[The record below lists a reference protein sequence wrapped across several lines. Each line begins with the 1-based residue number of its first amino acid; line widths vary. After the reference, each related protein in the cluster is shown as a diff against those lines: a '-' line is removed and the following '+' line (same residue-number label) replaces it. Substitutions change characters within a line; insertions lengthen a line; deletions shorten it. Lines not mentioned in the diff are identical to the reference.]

1 VFFFAVFSC
10 FCSHK
15 IFFSSKIIHMKKVDI
30 LSKKESSKITSIRNR
45 EGESIPFNLEKII
58 DAVNKAFIVTS
69 EGGENDAQNV
79 ANKVLNKLNHLG
91 LEYKEKEFIPTV
103 EMVQDFVEAE
113 LMDLGFHLTAKAY
126 ILYRSKRAELRKEV
140 GTIPTENKKV
150 FDESSSYFV
159 SSYEEFIFYRTY
171 SKWQDNLGRRETWVE
186 TIDRFIA
193 YMKENLGDKLSAEEY
208 SEVREGI
215 LKQEVCPSMRLLWSS
230 GEACKKTNVWAYNCS
245 FVAPSA
251 WQDLGEIMYIL
262 MCGAG
267 LGFSVES
274 ETVQKFPQIRRQTG
288 KKLATHFVEDDK
300 EGWADA
306 FVLACKTWA
315 DGYDI
320 DFDYSKVRPAGSRL
334 KVAGGRASGP
344 QPLIDLIN
352 FSKTK
357 ILARQG
363 KRLTNIDLHDIICQI
378 GLIVVAGGVR
388 RSALISLSDIDDES
402 MRKSKQG
409 QFWVENGQRSMANNS
424 AVYNQ
429 KPSASEFLNEWIELI
444 KSGTGERGIF
454 NRGGLMTQLPK
465 RRIDNWKK
473 AGIIDDQNVIVGLPG
488 SNPCGEITLRSKQ
501 FCNLTSMV
509 VRPNDTVEELKRK
522 VRVATILGTYQATL
536 TNFGYLS
543 KEWKD
548 NCDEEALLGVSIT
561 GYYDNK
567 IIRTEEVLN
576 ALREQAIETNLDYA
590 KKFGINH
597 STCITTIKP
606 HGNSGQLLYVGSG
619 MHPWYAKYFIRRVR
633 IATNDPLFQ
642 LIKDQGVPSKA
653 EVGYSTA
660 NSTVAVLEFPIKAP
674 DNAITRNEVSA
685 IDLLEEWKRLKINYI
700 EHNPSVTIYVGTD
713 EWIKVANFVYE
724 NWDIVGGLSFLP
736 RSEHVYQLAP
746 YEEITKEEY
755 EKRMKEIKHI
765 DFSKLMYYEQ
775 DDNTTGAKE
784 FACVSGV
791 CSLDDVVS
799 EDAKIEN
806 IKEASIKVEE

>member
-1 VFFFAVFSC
+1 
-10 FCSHK
+10 
-15 IFFSSKIIHMKKVDI
+15 MKKVDVAN
-30 LSKKESSKITSIRNR
+30 KKELTKITSIRNR
-45 EGESIPFNLEKII
+45 EGDIIPFNLEKII
-58 DAVNKAFIVTS
+58 DAINKAFIATS
-69 EGGENDAQNV
+69 EGVLNDAQNV
-79 ANKVLNKLNHLG
+79 ANKVLNKLDHFR
-91 LEYKEKEFIPTV
+91 LEYKGKEFLPTV
-103 EMVQDFVEAE
+103 EMVQDLVEAE
-113 LMDLGFHLTAKAY
+113 LMDLGYHLTAKAY

-140 GTIPTENKKV
+140 GIIPTESKKV

-186 TIDRFIA
+186 TINRFIA
-193 YMKENLGDKLSAEEY
+193 YMKENLGNKLSAEEY

-288 KKLATHFVEDDK
+288 KKLATHFVEDSK

-306 FVLACKTWA
+306 FVLACKTWS
-315 DGYDI
+315 DGYDV

-334 KVAGGRASGP
+334 KTAGGRASGP

-473 AGIIDDQNVIVGLPG
+473 AGIIDDQNIIVGLPG

-509 VRPNDTVEELKRK
+509 VRPNDSVEDLKRK
-522 VRVATILGTYQATL
+522 VKLATILGTYQATL

-567 IIRTEEVLN
+567 IIRTEKVLN
-576 ALREQAIETNLDYA
+576 TLREQAIETNLDYS

-674 DNAITRNEVSA
+674 ENAITRNEVSA
-685 IDLLEEWKRLKINYI
+685 IDLLEEWKRLKMNYI
-700 EHNPSVTIYVGTD
+700 EHNPSVTIYVGAD

-755 EKRMKEIKHI
+755 EKRVKEIKHI

-791 CSLDDVVS
+791 CSIDDVVVD
-799 EDAKIEN
+799 DAKVESV
-806 IKEASIKVEE
+806 KEPSEKFE

>member
-1 VFFFAVFSC
+1 
-10 FCSHK
+10 
-15 IFFSSKIIHMKKVDI
+15 MKKVDV
-30 LSKKESSKITSIRNR
+30 LSKKESNKITSIRNR
-45 EGESIPFNLEKII
+45 EGEIIPFNLEKII
-58 DAVNKAFIVTS
+58 DAVHKAFIATS
-69 EGGENDAQNV
+69 EGTENDAQNV
-79 ANKVLNKLNHLG
+79 ANKVFNKLNHLG
-91 LEYKEKEFIPTV
+91 LEYKEKDFIPTV

-113 LMDLGFHLTAKAY
+113 LMDLGYHATAKSY

-159 SSYEEFIFYRTY
+159 SFYEEFIFYRTY

-193 YMKENLGDKLSAEEY
+193 YMKENLGDKLSVEEY
-208 SEVREGI
+208 SLVREGI

-230 GEACKKTNVWAYNCS
+230 GEACRKTNVWAYNCS
-245 FVAPSA
+245 FIAPSA
-251 WQDLGEIMYIL
+251 WQDLGEVMYIL

-288 KKLATHFVEDDK
+288 KKLATHFVEDSK

-306 FVLACKTWA
+306 FVLACSTWA

-320 DFDYSKVRPAGSRL
+320 DFDYSKVRPAGARL
-334 KVAGGRASGP
+334 KTAGGRASGP

-509 VRPNDTVEELKRK
+509 VRPNDSVEELKRK
-522 VRVATILGTYQATL
+522 VRIATILGTYQATL

-567 IIRTEEVLN
+567 IIRTEKVLN
-576 ALREQAIETNLDYA
+576 ALREHAIETNLDYS

-674 DNAITRNEVSA
+674 EDAITRNEVTA
-685 IDLLEEWKRLKINYI
+685 IDLLEEWKRLKVNYI
-700 EHNPSVTIYVGTD
+700 EHNPSVTIYVGAD

-755 EKRMKEIKHI
+755 EKRVKEIKHI

-791 CSLDDVVS
+791 CSIDDVVS

>member
-1 VFFFAVFSC
+1 MEKDF
-10 FCSHK
+10 
-15 IFFSSKIIHMKKVDI
+15 I
-30 LSKKESSKITSIRNR
+30 LEKKELNKVKTIRNR
-45 EGESIPFNLEKII
+45 EGEIIPFNINKIA
-58 DAVNKAFIVTS
+58 DAVYKAFIITNEGEKKEAKDVATKVFRKLTS
-69 EGGENDAQNV
+69 I
-79 ANKVLNKLNHLG
+79 KTKS
-91 LEYKEKEFIPTV
+91 KEKKFIPTV
-103 EMVQDFVEAE
+103 EIIQDLVEAE
-113 LMDLGFHLTAKAY
+113 LMDLGYHSTAKSY
-126 ILYRSKRAELRKEV
+126 ILYRSKRAELRREV
-140 GTIPTENKKV
+140 GTVPPENKKV

-171 SKWQDNLGRRETWVE
+171 SKWQDGLGRRETWIE
-186 TIDRFIA
+186 TIDRFMA
-193 YMKENLGDKLSAEEY
+193 YMKENLGNKMSSKDY
-208 SEVREGI
+208 SDVREGI
-215 LKQEVCPSMRLLWSS
+215 LKQEICPSMRLLWSS
-230 GEACKKTNVWAYNCS
+230 GEACEKTNVWAYNCS
-245 FVAPSA
+245 YVAPSA

-267 LGFSVES
+267 LGFSIES

-288 KKLATHFVEDDK
+288 KKLATHFVEDSK

-306 FVLACKTWA
+306 YVLGCKTWA

-320 DFDYSKVRPAGSRL
+320 DFDYSKVRPSGSRL
-334 KVAGGRASGP
+334 KIAGGHASGP

-352 FSKTK
+352 FTKKK
-357 ILARQG
+357 ILARQA
-363 KRLTNIDLHDIICQI
+363 KRLTNLDLHDIICQI

-409 QFWVENGQRSMANNS
+409 QFWIDNGQRSMANNS

-465 RRIDNWKK
+465 RRIDNWKE

-501 FCNLTSMV
+501 FCNLTSIV
-509 VRPNDTVEELKRK
+509 VRPRDTVEDLKRK
-522 VRVATILGTYQATL
+522 VRLSTILGTYQATL

-543 KEWKD
+543 KEWKN

-567 IIRTEEVLN
+567 TIRSDDVLSK
-576 ALREQAIETNLDYA
+576 LREEAIKTNREYA
-590 KKFGINH
+590 KKFGINY

-619 MHPWYAKYFIRRVR
+619 MHPWYAKHYIRRVR
-633 IATNDPLFQ
+633 ISTNDPLYQ
-642 LIKDQGVPSKA
+642 LIKDQGVPFKA

-660 NSTVAVLEFPIKAP
+660 NSTVAVVEFPIKAP
-674 DNAITRNEVSA
+674 DGAITRDQVSA
-685 IDLLEEWKRLKINYI
+685 IDLLNEWKRLKINYI
-700 EHNPSVTIYVGTD
+700 EHNPSVTIYVGDD
-713 EWIKVANFVYE
+713 EWIKVANFIYE

-746 YEEITKEEY
+746 YEEISKEEY
-755 EKRMKEIKHI
+755 DKRIKEIKHI
-765 DFSKLMYYEQ
+765 DFSKLIYYEQ
-775 DDNTTGAKE
+775 EDNTVGAKE

-791 CSLDDVVS
+791 CSIDDVLA
-799 EDAKIEN
+799 EEAQKEKTEG
-806 IKEASIKVEE
+806 IKDN

>member
-1 VFFFAVFSC
+1 MEKDF
-10 FCSHK
+10 
-15 IFFSSKIIHMKKVDI
+15 I
-30 LSKKESSKITSIRNR
+30 LGKKELNKIKNVRNR
-45 EGESIPFNLEKII
+45 EGEVIPFNINKIA
-58 DAVNKAFIVTS
+58 DAVYKAFLITN
-69 EGGENDAQNV
+69 EGEKKEAKEVATKVFHRLTHLKLENG
-79 ANKVLNKLNHLG
+79 NKK
-91 LEYKEKEFIPTV
+91 FIPTV
-103 EMVQDFVEAE
+103 EMIQDFVEAE
-113 LMDLGFHLTAKAY
+113 LMDMGYHSTAKSY
-126 ILYRSKRAELRKEV
+126 ILYRSKRAELRREV
-140 GTIPTENKKV
+140 GTIPPENKKI

-171 SKWQDNLGRRETWVE
+171 SKWQDDLGRRETWIE
-186 TIDRFIA
+186 TIDRFMA
-193 YMKENLGDKLSAEEY
+193 YMKKNLGNKMSTKDYAD
-208 SEVREGI
+208 VREGI
-215 LKQEVCPSMRLLWSS
+215 LKQEVCPSMRLLWSA
-230 GEACKKTNVWAYNCS
+230 GEACDKSNVWAYNCS
-245 FVAPSA
+245 YVAPSA
-251 WQDLGEIMYIL
+251 WQDLGEVMYIL

-288 KKLATHFVEDDK
+288 KKLATHVVEDSK

-306 FVLACKTWA
+306 YVLGCKTWA

-320 DFDYSKVRPAGSRL
+320 EFDYSKIRPSGSRL

-352 FSKTK
+352 FTKKK

-363 KRLTNIDLHDIICQI
+363 KRLTNLDLHDIICQI

-409 QFWVENGQRSMANNS
+409 QFWIDNGQRSMANNS
-424 AVYNQ
+424 AVYSQ

-501 FCNLTSMV
+501 FCNLTSIV
-509 VRPNDTVEELKRK
+509 VRPRDTVQDLKRK
-522 VRVATILGTYQATL
+522 VKLATILGTYQATL

-543 KEWKD
+543 KEWKN

-567 IIRTEEVLN
+567 NIRNDKVL
-576 ALREQAIETNLDYA
+576 AELRDESIKVNKEFAR
-590 KKFGINH
+590 KFNINT

-619 MHPWYAKYFIRRVR
+619 MHPWYAKYYIRRVR
-633 IATNDPLFQ
+633 ISTNDPLYQ
-642 LIKDQGVPSKA
+642 LIKDQGVPFKA

-660 NSTVAVLEFPIKAP
+660 NSTVAVVEFPMKAP
-674 DNAITRNEVSA
+674 DGAVTRDQVSA
-685 IDLLEEWKRLKINYI
+685 IDLLNEWKRLKMNYI
-700 EHNPSVTIYVGTD
+700 EHNPSVTIYVGED
-713 EWIKVANFVYE
+713 EWIKVANFIYE
-724 NWDIVGGLSFLP
+724 NWEIVGGLSFLP

-746 YEEITKEEY
+746 YEEISKEEY
-755 EKRMKEIKHI
+755 EKRIKEIKHI
-765 DFSKLMYYEQ
+765 DFSKLVYYEQ
-775 DDNTTGAKE
+775 EDNTVGAKE

-791 CSLDDVVS
+791 CSIDDVLA
-799 EDAKIEN
+799 EEAK
-806 IKEASIKVEE
+806 KEKVEEKPEN

>member
-1 VFFFAVFSC
+1 MEKDF
-10 FCSHK
+10 
-15 IFFSSKIIHMKKVDI
+15 I
-30 LSKKESSKITSIRNR
+30 LDKKELNKIKNVRNR
-45 EGESIPFNLEKII
+45 EGEIIPFNINKIA
-58 DAVNKAFIVTS
+58 DAIYKAFIITN
-69 EGGENDAQNV
+69 EGEKKEARDV
-79 ANKVLNKLNHLG
+79 ATKIFHKLTHL
-91 LEYKEKEFIPTV
+91 KEKSIEKKFIPTV
-103 EMVQDFVEAE
+103 EMIQDLAEAE
-113 LMDLGFHLTAKAY
+113 LMDLGYFATAKSY
-126 ILYRSKRAELRKEV
+126 ILYRSKRAELRREV
-140 GTIPTENKKV
+140 GTIPLESKKI

-171 SKWQDNLGRRETWVE
+171 SKWQDNLGRRETWME
-186 TIDRFIA
+186 TIDRFMA
-193 YMKENLGDKLSAEEY
+193 YMKKNLGDKISAKDFLEIKE
-208 SEVREGI
+208 SI
-215 LKQEVCPSMRLLWSS
+215 LKQEVCPSMRLLWSA
-230 GEACKKTNVWAYNCS
+230 GEACEKSNVWAYNCS
-245 FVAPSA
+245 YIAPSA

-288 KKLATHFVEDDK
+288 KRLATHVVADDK

-320 DFDYSKVRPAGSRL
+320 DFDYSKIRPSGSRL

-352 FSKTK
+352 FTKKK
-357 ILARQG
+357 ILARQA
-363 KRLTNIDLHDIICQI
+363 KRLTNLDLHDIICQI

-409 QFWVENGQRSMANNS
+409 QFWIENGQRSMANNS

-454 NRGGLMTQLPK
+454 NRGGLITQLPK
-465 RRIDNWKK
+465 RRINNWKEAK
-473 AGIIDDQNVIVGLPG
+473 IIDDQNIIVGLPG

-501 FCNLTSMV
+501 FCNLTSIV
-509 VRPNDTVEELKRK
+509 VRPKDTVEDLKRK
-522 VRVATILGTYQATL
+522 VRLSTILGTYQATL
-536 TNFGYLS
+536 THFNYLS
-543 KEWKD
+543 KEWKE
-548 NCDEEALLGVSIT
+548 NCDNEALLGVSIT

-567 IIRTEEVLN
+567 TIRNDEVLSQ
-576 ALREQAIETNLDYA
+576 LREESIKVNKEYA

-619 MHPWYAKYFIRRVR
+619 MHPWFAKYYIRRVR
-633 IATNDPLFQ
+633 ISTNDPLYE
-642 LIKDQGVPSKA
+642 LIKDQGVPSKT

-660 NSTVAVLEFPIKAP
+660 NSTVAVVEFPIKTP
-674 DNAITRNEVSA
+674 EGAITRDQVSA
-685 IDLLEEWKRLKINYI
+685 IDLLNEWKRLKINYI
-700 EHNPSVTIYVGTD
+700 EHNPSVTIYVGND
-713 EWIKVANFVYE
+713 EWIKVANFIYE

-746 YEEITKEEY
+746 YEEISKEEY
-755 EKRMKEIKHI
+755 EKRIKEIKHI
-765 DFSKLMYYEQ
+765 DFSKLVYYEQ
-775 DDNTTGAKE
+775 EDNTVGAKE

-791 CSLDDVVS
+791 CSIDDVLAEEVQ
-799 EDAKIEN
+799 
-806 IKEASIKVEE
+806 KEKTKNQFDN

>member
-1 VFFFAVFSC
+1 MA
-10 FCSHK
+10 K
-15 IFFSSKIIHMKKVDI
+15 GNT
-30 LSKKESSKITSIRNR
+30 LNKKELNKIKNIRNR
-45 EGESIPFNLEKII
+45 EGVIIPFDLDRII
-58 DAVNKAFIVTS
+58 QAVHKSFLATS
-69 EGGENDAQNV
+69 EGDGHESKEV
-79 ANKVLNKLNHLG
+79 ANKIFHKLLHIKNENKD
-91 LEYKEKEFIPTV
+91 KKFIPTV
-103 EMVQDFVEAE
+103 EIVQDLVESE
-113 LMDLGFHLTAKAY
+113 LMSLGYHLTAKSY
-126 ILYRSKRAELRKEV
+126 ILYRSKRAELRREV
-140 GTIPTENKKV
+140 GIIPTEDKKV
-150 FDESSSYFV
+150 FDEASSYFV

-171 SKWQDNLGRRETWVE
+171 SKWQDGLGRRETWVE
-186 TIDRFIA
+186 TIDRFML
-193 YMKENLGDKLSAEEY
+193 YMKENLGKKF
-208 SEVREGI
+208 SEKDYEDVREGI

-230 GEACKKTNVWAYNCS
+230 GEACRKSNVWAYNCS

-288 KKLATHFVEDDK
+288 KKLAIHVVEDSK

-306 FVLACKTWA
+306 YVLACKTWA

-320 DFDYSKVRPAGSRL
+320 NFDYGKVRPAGARL
-334 KVAGGRASGP
+334 KTAGGRASGP

-352 FSKTK
+352 FTKAK
-357 ILARQG
+357 ILARQA

-409 QFWVENGQRSMANNS
+409 QFWIDNGQRSMANNS
-424 AVYNQ
+424 AVYSQ
-429 KPSASEFLNEWIELI
+429 KPSAGEFLNEWIELI

-465 RRIDNWKK
+465 RRIENWKK

-501 FCNLTSMV
+501 FCNLTSIV
-509 VRPNDTVEELKRK
+509 VRPKDTIEDLKKK
-522 VRVATILGTYQATL
+522 VRLSTILGTYQATL
-536 TNFGYLS
+536 THFGYLS
-543 KEWKD
+543 KEWQE
-548 NCDEEALLGVSIT
+548 NCEEEALLGVSIT

-567 IIRTEEVLN
+567 TIRDAKVLSE
-576 ALREQAIETNLDYA
+576 LREEAIKTNKEYA

-597 STCITTIKP
+597 STCITTVKP

-633 IATNDPLFQ
+633 IATNDPLFE

-660 NSTVAVLEFPIKAP
+660 NSSVAVLEFPIKAP
-674 DNAITRNEVSA
+674 EGAITRNEVSA
-685 IDLLEEWKRLKINYI
+685 IDLLEEWKKLKINYI
-700 EHNPSVTIYVGTD
+700 EHNPSVTIYVGSD

-746 YEEITKEEY
+746 YEEISKEEY
-755 EKRMKEIKHI
+755 ERRIKEIKHI

-775 DDNTTGAKE
+775 EDNTVGAKE

-791 CSLDDVVS
+791 CSIDDILA
-799 EDAKIEN
+799 EDAQ
-806 IKEASIKVEE
+806 KEKAKGSEEKLN

>member
-1 VFFFAVFSC
+1 MD
-10 FCSHK
+10 K
-15 IFFSSKIIHMKKVDI
+15 NNI
-30 LSKKESSKITSIRNR
+30 LNKKELAKIKNIRNR
-45 EGESIPFNLEKII
+45 EGLVISFDLNKII
-58 DAVNKAFIVTS
+58 DAIYKAFLNTD
-69 EGGENDAQNV
+69 EGKEEEAKDV
-79 ANKVLNKLNHLG
+79 AKKVFKKLVDLKKKNKKL
-91 LEYKEKEFIPTV
+91 IPSV
-103 EMVQDFVEAE
+103 ELVQDVVEAE
-113 LMDLGFHLTAKAY
+113 LMDLGYFQTAKSY
-126 ILYRSKRAELRKEV
+126 ILYRSKRAELRKEI
-140 GTIPTENKKV
+140 GIIPAENKKI
-150 FDESSSYFV
+150 FDQSSSFFV

-171 SKWQDNLGRRETWVE
+171 SKWRDDLGRRETWIE
-186 TIDRFIA
+186 TIDRFML
-193 YMKENLGDKLSAEEY
+193 YMKENLGKKLSEKDFF
-208 SEVREGI
+208 EVRESI
-215 LKQEVCPSMRLLWSS
+215 LKQDVCPSMRLLWSA
-230 GEACKKTNVWAYNCS
+230 GEACHKTNVWAYNCS
-245 FVAPSA
+245 YVAPTG
-251 WQDLGEIMYIL
+251 WQDLGEVMYIL

-274 ETVQKFPQIRRQTG
+274 ETVQKFPQIKRQTG
-288 KKLATHFVEDDK
+288 KKLTTHIVEDSK

-306 FVLACKTWA
+306 FVLACKTWT

-320 DFDYSKVRPAGSRL
+320 DFDFSQVRPAGSRL
-334 KVAGGRASGP
+334 KTAGGRASGP

-352 FSKTK
+352 FTKNK

-363 KRLTNIDLHDIICQI
+363 RRLTNIDLHDIICQI

-402 MRKSKQG
+402 IRKSKQG

-429 KPSASEFLNEWIELI
+429 KPSASEFLNEWVELI

-454 NRGGLMTQLPK
+454 NRGGLITQLPK

-501 FCNLTSMV
+501 FCNLTSIV
-509 VRPNDTVEELKRK
+509 VRPNDTKESLKK
-522 VRVATILGTYQATL
+522 KIKIATILGTYQSTL
-536 TNFGYLS
+536 TKFGYLS
-543 KEWKD
+543 KEWKE
-548 NCDEEALLGVSIT
+548 NCEAEALLGVSIT

-567 IIRTEEVLN
+567 IIRTEKVLN
-576 ALREQAIETNLDYA
+576 ELREESIKVNKEYA
-590 KKFGINH
+590 KKFNINS

-619 MHPWYAKYFIRRVR
+619 MHPWYAKHYIRRVR

-642 LIKDQGVPSKA
+642 LIKDQGVPFKA

-660 NSTVAVLEFPIKAP
+660 DSTVAVLEFPIKAP
-674 DNAITRNEVSA
+674 DSAITRNQVSA
-685 IDLLEEWKRLKINYI
+685 IDLLNEWKKLKINYI
-700 EHNPSVTIYVGTD
+700 EHNPSVTIYVGPD

-746 YEEITKEEY
+746 YEEIDEKEY
-755 EKRMKEIKHI
+755 FKRMKEIKHI
-765 DFSKLMYYEQ
+765 DFSKLMYYEKE
-775 DDNTTGAKE
+775 DNTTGSKE

-791 CSLDDVVS
+791 CSVDDVIAD
-799 EDAKIEN
+799 DAKNDNSKGAVEN
-806 IKEASIKVEE
+806 

>member
-1 VFFFAVFSC
+1 MEKDF
-10 FCSHK
+10 
-15 IFFSSKIIHMKKVDI
+15 I
-30 LSKKESSKITSIRNR
+30 LEKKELNKVKTIRNR
-45 EGESIPFNLEKII
+45 EGEIIPFNINKIA
-58 DAVNKAFIVTS
+58 DAVYKAFIITN
-69 EGGENDAQNV
+69 EGEKREAKDV
-79 ANKVLNKLNHLG
+79 ATKVFRKLTNIKTKS
-91 LEYKEKEFIPTV
+91 KEKKFIPTV
-103 EMVQDFVEAE
+103 EIIQDLVEAE
-113 LMDLGFHLTAKAY
+113 LMDLGYHSTAKSY
-126 ILYRSKRAELRKEV
+126 ILYRSKRAELRREV
-140 GTIPTENKKV
+140 GTVPPENKKV

-171 SKWQDNLGRRETWVE
+171 SKWQDGLGRRETWIE
-186 TIDRFIA
+186 TIDRFMA
-193 YMKENLGDKLSAEEY
+193 YMKENLGNKMSAKDY
-208 SEVREGI
+208 IDVREGI
-215 LKQEVCPSMRLLWSS
+215 LKQEICPSMRLLWSS
-230 GEACKKTNVWAYNCS
+230 GEACEKTNVWAYNCS
-245 FVAPSA
+245 YVAPSA

-267 LGFSVES
+267 LGFSIES

-288 KKLATHFVEDDK
+288 KKLATHFVEDSK

-306 FVLACKTWA
+306 YVLGCKTWA

-320 DFDYSKVRPAGSRL
+320 LFDYSKIRPSGSRL
-334 KVAGGRASGP
+334 KIAGGRASGP

-352 FSKTK
+352 FTKKK
-357 ILARQG
+357 ILARQA
-363 KRLTNIDLHDIICQI
+363 KRLTNLDLHDIICQI

-409 QFWVENGQRSMANNS
+409 QFWIDNGQRSMANNS

-465 RRIDNWKK
+465 RRIDNWKE

-501 FCNLTSMV
+501 FCNLTSIV
-509 VRPNDTVEELKRK
+509 VRPRDTVEDLKRK
-522 VRVATILGTYQATL
+522 VRLSTILGTYQATL

-543 KEWKD
+543 KEWKN

-561 GYYDNK
+561 GYYDSK
-567 IIRTEEVLN
+567 TIRSDDVLFK
-576 ALREQAIETNLDYA
+576 LREEAIKTNREYA
-590 KKFGINH
+590 KKFGINY

-619 MHPWYAKYFIRRVR
+619 MHPWYAKYYIRRVR
-633 IATNDPLFQ
+633 ISTNDPLYQ
-642 LIKDQGVPSKA
+642 LIKDQGVPFKA

-660 NSTVAVLEFPIKAP
+660 NSTVAVVEFPIKAP
-674 DNAITRNEVSA
+674 DGAITRDQVSA
-685 IDLLEEWKRLKINYI
+685 IDLLNEWKRLKINYI
-700 EHNPSVTIYVGTD
+700 EHNPSVTIYVGDD
-713 EWIKVANFVYE
+713 EWIKVANFIYE

-746 YEEITKEEY
+746 YEEISKEEY
-755 EKRMKEIKHI
+755 DKRIKEIKHI
-765 DFSKLMYYEQ
+765 DFSKLIYYEQ
-775 DDNTTGAKE
+775 EDNTVGAKE

-791 CSLDDVVS
+791 CSIDDVLA
-799 EDAKIEN
+799 EEAQKEKIEG
-806 IKEASIKVEE
+806 IKDN

>member
-1 VFFFAVFSC
+1 
-10 FCSHK
+10 
-15 IFFSSKIIHMKKVDI
+15 MKKVDV
-30 LSKKESSKITSIRNR
+30 LSKKEINKITSIRNR
-45 EGESIPFNLEKII
+45 EGEIIPFNLEKII
-58 DAVNKAFIVTS
+58 DAVHKAFIATS
-69 EGGENDAQNV
+69 EGTENDAQNV
-79 ANKVLNKLNHLG
+79 ANKVFNKLNHLG
-91 LEYKEKEFIPTV
+91 LEYKEKDFIPTV

-113 LMDLGFHLTAKAY
+113 LMDLGYHATAKSY

-193 YMKENLGDKLSAEEY
+193 YMKENLGDKLTAEEY
-208 SEVREGI
+208 SIVREGI

-230 GEACKKTNVWAYNCS
+230 GEACRKTNVWAYNCS
-245 FVAPSA
+245 FIAPSA
-251 WQDLGEIMYIL
+251 WQDLGEVMYIL

-288 KKLATHFVEDDK
+288 KKLATHFVEDSK

-306 FVLACKTWA
+306 FVLACSTWA
-315 DGYDI
+315 DGYNI
-320 DFDYSKVRPAGSRL
+320 DFDYSKVRPAGARL
-334 KVAGGRASGP
+334 KTAGGRASGP

-509 VRPNDTVEELKRK
+509 VRPNDSVEELKRK
-522 VRVATILGTYQATL
+522 VRIATILGTYQATL

-576 ALREQAIETNLDYA
+576 VLREHAIETNLDYS

-674 DNAITRNEVSA
+674 EDAITRNEVTA
-685 IDLLEEWKRLKINYI
+685 IDLLEEWKRLKVNYI
-700 EHNPSVTIYVGTD
+700 EHNPSVTIYVGAD

-755 EKRMKEIKHI
+755 EKRVKEIKHI

-791 CSLDDVVS
+791 CSIDDVVS

>member
-1 VFFFAVFSC
+1 MEKDF
-10 FCSHK
+10 
-15 IFFSSKIIHMKKVDI
+15 I
-30 LSKKESSKITSIRNR
+30 LGKKELNRIKSVRNR
-45 EGESIPFNLEKII
+45 EGEVIPFNINKIA
-58 DAVNKAFIVTS
+58 DAVYKAFVITA
-69 EGGENDAQNV
+69 EGEKREAKDV
-79 ANKVLNKLNHLG
+79 ATKVFHKLVHL
-91 LEYKEKEFIPTV
+91 KEESKDKKFVPTV
-103 EMVQDFVEAE
+103 EMVQDIVESE
-113 LMDLGFHLTAKAY
+113 LMEQGYHSTAKSY
-126 ILYRSKRAELRKEV
+126 ILYRSKRAELRREV
-140 GTIPTENKKV
+140 GTIAPENKKV

-171 SKWQDNLGRRETWVE
+171 SKWQDDLGRRETWIE
-186 TIDRFIA
+186 TIDRFMA
-193 YMKENLGDKLSAEEY
+193 YMKKKLGDKMSLKDYAD
-208 SEVREGI
+208 VKEGI
-215 LKQEVCPSMRLLWSS
+215 LKQEICPSMRLLWSA
-230 GEACKKTNVWAYNCS
+230 GEACDKTNVWAYNCS
-245 FVAPSA
+245 YVAPSA

-274 ETVQKFPQIRRQTG
+274 ETVQKFPQIKRQTG
-288 KKLATHFVEDDK
+288 KKLATHFVEDSK

-306 FVLACKTWA
+306 YVLGCRTWA

-320 DFDYSKVRPAGSRL
+320 EFDYSKVRPSGSRL

-352 FSKTK
+352 FTKKK

-363 KRLTNIDLHDIICQI
+363 KRLTNLDLHDIICQI

-424 AVYNQ
+424 AVYSQ

-465 RRIDNWKK
+465 RRIENWKK

-501 FCNLTSMV
+501 FCNLTSIV
-509 VRPNDTVEELKRK
+509 VRPRDTVEDLKRK
-522 VRVATILGTYQATL
+522 VKLATILGTYQATL

-543 KEWKD
+543 KEWKN

-567 IIRTEEVLN
+567 TIRTDKVLGE
-576 ALREQAIETNLDYA
+576 LREESIKVNREYA
-590 KKFGINH
+590 KKFGINN

-619 MHPWYAKYFIRRVR
+619 MHPWYAKYYIRRVR
-633 IATNDPLFQ
+633 ISTNDPLFQ
-642 LIKDQGVPSKA
+642 LIKDQGVPFKA

-660 NSTVAVLEFPIKAP
+660 NSTVAVVEFPIKAP
-674 DNAITRNEVSA
+674 DGAVTRDQVSA
-685 IDLLEEWKRLKINYI
+685 IDLLNEWKRLKINYI
-700 EHNPSVTIYVGTD
+700 EHNPSVTIYVGED
-713 EWIKVANFVYE
+713 EWIKVANFIYE

-746 YEEITKEEY
+746 YEEISKEEY
-755 EKRMKEIKHI
+755 DNRMKEIKHI
-765 DFSKLMYYEQ
+765 DFSKLIYYEQ
-775 DDNTTGAKE
+775 EDNTVGAKE

-791 CSLDDVVS
+791 CSIDDILA
-799 EDAKIEN
+799 EEGKKEKIDGMPEN
-806 IKEASIKVEE
+806 

>member
-1 VFFFAVFSC
+1 MEKDF
-10 FCSHK
+10 
-15 IFFSSKIIHMKKVDI
+15 I
-30 LSKKESSKITSIRNR
+30 LGKKELNKIKNVRNR
-45 EGESIPFNLEKII
+45 EGEIILFNINKIA
-58 DAVNKAFIVTS
+58 DAVYKAFMITKEGEKKEARDVS
-69 EGGENDAQNV
+69 E
-79 ANKVLNKLNHLG
+79 KVFHKLIFL
-91 LEYKEKEFIPTV
+91 KEKSIDPEGKSTSYGAGKKFIPTV
-103 EMVQDFVEAE
+103 EMVQDLVEAQ
-113 LMDLGFHLTAKAY
+113 LMDLGYHSTAKSY
-126 ILYRSKRAELRKEV
+126 ILYRSKRAELRREV
-140 GTIPTENKKV
+140 GTVPPESKKV

-171 SKWQDNLGRRETWVE
+171 SKWQDGLGRRETWIE
-186 TIDRFIA
+186 TTDRFMA
-193 YMKENLGDKLSAEEY
+193 YMKKNLGDKLS
-208 SEVREGI
+208 SKDFSDVREGI
-215 LKQEVCPSMRLLWSS
+215 LKQEICPSMRLLWSS
-230 GEACKKTNVWAYNCS
+230 GQACEKTNVWAYNCS
-245 FVAPSA
+245 YVAPSA

-306 FVLACKTWA
+306 YVLGCRTWA

-320 DFDYSKVRPAGSRL
+320 DFDFSKVRPSGSRL

-352 FSKTK
+352 FTKKK
-357 ILARQG
+357 ILARQA
-363 KRLTNIDLHDIICQI
+363 KRLTNLDLHDIICQI

-409 QFWVENGQRSMANNS
+409 QFWVDNGQRSMANNS
-424 AVYNQ
+424 AVYSQ

-501 FCNLTSMV
+501 FCNLTSIV
-509 VRPNDTVEELKRK
+509 VRPRDSVEDLKRK
-522 VRVATILGTYQATL
+522 VRLSTILGTYQATL
-536 TNFGYLS
+536 TKFGYLS
-543 KEWKD
+543 REWKE
-548 NCDEEALLGVSIT
+548 NCEEEALLGVSIT

-567 IIRTEEVLN
+567 IIRNDEVLSN
-576 ALREQAIETNLDYA
+576 LREEAIKVNKEYA

-619 MHPWYAKYFIRRVR
+619 MHPWFAKYYIRRVR
-633 IATNDPLFQ
+633 ISTNDPLYE
-642 LIKDQGVPSKA
+642 LIKDQGVPFKA

-660 NSTVAVLEFPIKAP
+660 NSTVAVVEFPMKAP
-674 DNAITRNEVSA
+674 EGAITKDQVSA
-685 IDLLEEWKRLKINYI
+685 IDLLNEWKRLKINYI
-700 EHNPSVTIYVGTD
+700 EHNPSVTIYVGND
-713 EWIKVANFVYE
+713 EWIKVANFIYE

-746 YEEITKEEY
+746 YEEISKEEY

-765 DFSKLMYYEQ
+765 DFSKLIYYEQ
-775 DDNTTGAKE
+775 EDNTVGAKE

-791 CSLDDVVS
+791 CSIDDILA
-799 EDAKIEN
+799 EEAQKEKIDGHPEN
-806 IKEASIKVEE
+806 

>member
-1 VFFFAVFSC
+1 MEKDF
-10 FCSHK
+10 
-15 IFFSSKIIHMKKVDI
+15 I
-30 LSKKESSKITSIRNR
+30 LDKKELNKIKNVRNR
-45 EGESIPFNLEKII
+45 EGEIIPFNINKIA
-58 DAVNKAFIVTS
+58 DAVYKAFIETK
-69 EGGENDAQNV
+69 EGEKKEASDV
-79 ANKVLNKLNHLG
+79 AKKIFHKLTHL
-91 LEYKEKEFIPTV
+91 KAKSIDKKFVPTV
-103 EMVQDFVEAE
+103 EMIQDLVEAE
-113 LMDLGFHLTAKAY
+113 LMDLGYYSTAKSY

-140 GTIPTENKKV
+140 GTIPTESKKV
-150 FDESSSYFV
+150 FDESSNYFV

-171 SKWQDNLGRRETWVE
+171 SKWQDDLGRRETWIE
-186 TIDRFIA
+186 TIDRFMA
-193 YMKENLGDKLSAEEY
+193 YMKKNLGNKMSTKDYVDVKEA
-208 SEVREGI
+208 I
-215 LKQEVCPSMRLLWSS
+215 LKQEVCPSMRLLWSA
-230 GEACKKTNVWAYNCS
+230 GEACEKTNVWAYNCS
-245 FVAPSA
+245 YVAPSA

-288 KKLATHFVEDDK
+288 KKLATHVVADDK

-306 FVLACKTWA
+306 YVLGCKTWA

-320 DFDYSKVRPAGSRL
+320 DFDFSKVRPSGSRL

-352 FSKTK
+352 FTKKK

-363 KRLTNIDLHDIICQI
+363 KRLTNLDLHDIICQI

-409 QFWVENGQRSMANNS
+409 QFWVDNGQRSMANNS
-424 AVYNQ
+424 AVYSQ

-465 RRIDNWKK
+465 RRIDNWKE
-473 AGIIDDQNVIVGLPG
+473 AGIVDDQNVIVGLPG

-501 FCNLTSMV
+501 FCNLTSIV
-509 VRPNDTVEELKRK
+509 VRPHDTVEDLKRK
-522 VRVATILGTYQATL
+522 VRLSTILGTYQATL
-536 TNFGYLS
+536 THFGYLS
-543 KEWKD
+543 KEWQK
-548 NCDEEALLGVSIT
+548 NCEEEALLGVSIT

-567 IIRTEEVLN
+567 TIRNDKVLSE
-576 ALREQAIETNLDYA
+576 LREEAIKVNKEYA
-590 KKFGINH
+590 KKFEINS

-619 MHPWYAKYFIRRVR
+619 MHPWFAKHYIRRVR
-633 IATNDPLFQ
+633 ISTNDPLFQ
-642 LIKDQGVPSKA
+642 LIKDQGVPFKA

-660 NSTVAVLEFPIKAP
+660 NSTVAVVEFPMKAP
-674 DNAITRNEVSA
+674 DGAITKDQVSA
-685 IDLLEEWKRLKINYI
+685 IDLLNEWKRLKINYI
-700 EHNPSVTIYVGTD
+700 EHNPSVTIYVGND
-713 EWIKVANFVYE
+713 EWIKVANFIYE

-746 YEEITKEEY
+746 YEEISKEEY

-765 DFSKLMYYEQ
+765 DFSKLIYYEQ
-775 DDNTTGAKE
+775 EDNTVGAKE

-791 CSLDDVVS
+791 CSIDDILAEEGKKEKIDGPS
-799 EDAKIEN
+799 EN
-806 IKEASIKVEE
+806 

>member
-1 VFFFAVFSC
+1 MEKDF
-10 FCSHK
+10 
-15 IFFSSKIIHMKKVDI
+15 I
-30 LSKKESSKITSIRNR
+30 LGKKELDKVKSIRNR
-45 EGESIPFNLEKII
+45 EGEIIPFNINKIA
-58 DAVNKAFIVTS
+58 DAVYKAFIITV
-69 EGGENDAQNV
+69 EGDKKEAKDV
-79 ANKVLNKLNHLG
+79 ATKVFHKLTHQKI
-91 LEYKEKEFIPTV
+91 ESKEKKFVPTV
-103 EMVQDFVEAE
+103 EMVQDLVESE
-113 LMDLGFHLTAKAY
+113 LMEQGYHATAKSY

-140 GTIPTENKKV
+140 GTVPPESKKV

-171 SKWQDNLGRRETWVE
+171 SKWQDGLGRRETWVE
-186 TIDRFIA
+186 TIDRFMA
-193 YMKENLGDKLSAEEY
+193 YMKKRLGDKMSLKDFT
-208 SEVREGI
+208 EVKEGI
-215 LKQEVCPSMRLLWSS
+215 LKQEICPSMRLLWSA
-230 GEACKKTNVWAYNCS
+230 GEACEKSNVWAYNCS
-245 FVAPSA
+245 YVAPSA

-288 KKLATHFVEDDK
+288 KKLTTHIVEDSK

-306 FVLACKTWA
+306 YVFGCKTWA

-320 DFDYSKVRPAGSRL
+320 EFDYSKVRPSGSRL

-352 FSKTK
+352 FTKKK
-357 ILARQG
+357 ILGRQG
-363 KRLTNIDLHDIICQI
+363 KRLTNLDLHDIICQI

-409 QFWVENGQRSMANNS
+409 QFWIDNGQRSMANNS
-424 AVYNQ
+424 AVYSQ

-501 FCNLTSMV
+501 FCNLTSIV
-509 VRPNDTVEELKRK
+509 VRPHDSLEDLKRK
-522 VRVATILGTYQATL
+522 VRLSTILGTYQATL

-543 KEWKD
+543 KEWKN

-567 IIRTEEVLN
+567 TIRNDKVL
-576 ALREQAIETNLDYA
+576 AELREESIKVNKEYA
-590 KKFGINH
+590 RKFHINS

-619 MHPWYAKYFIRRVR
+619 MHPWYAKYYIRRVR
-633 IATNDPLFQ
+633 ISTNDPLYQ
-642 LIKDQGVPSKA
+642 LIKDQGVPFKA

-660 NSTVAVLEFPIKAP
+660 NSTVAVVEFPIKAP
-674 DNAITRNEVSA
+674 DGAVTRDQVSA
-685 IDLLEEWKRLKINYI
+685 IDLLNEWKRLKINYI
-700 EHNPSVTIYVGTD
+700 EHNPSVTIYVGND
-713 EWIKVANFVYE
+713 EWIKVANFIYE

-746 YEEITKEEY
+746 YEEISKEEY
-755 EKRMKEIKHI
+755 DKRMREIKHI
-765 DFSKLMYYEQ
+765 DFSKLIYYEQ
-775 DDNTTGAKE
+775 EDNTVGAKE

-791 CSLDDVVS
+791 CSIDDVLA
-799 EDAKIEN
+799 EEAK
-806 IKEASIKVEE
+806 KEKVEGVSKDN

>member
-1 VFFFAVFSC
+1 
-10 FCSHK
+10 
-15 IFFSSKIIHMKKVDI
+15 MKKVDV
-30 LSKKESSKITSIRNR
+30 LSKKESNKITSIRNR
-45 EGESIPFNLEKII
+45 EGEIIPFNLEKII
-58 DAVNKAFIVTS
+58 DAVHKAFIATS
-69 EGGENDAQNV
+69 EGTENDAQNV
-79 ANKVLNKLNHLG
+79 ANKVFNKLNHLG
-91 LEYKEKEFIPTV
+91 LEYKEKDFIPTV

-113 LMDLGFHLTAKAY
+113 LMDLGYHATAKSY

-193 YMKENLGDKLSAEEY
+193 YMKENLGDKLTAEEY
-208 SEVREGI
+208 SIVREGI

-230 GEACKKTNVWAYNCS
+230 GEACRKTNVWAYNCS
-245 FVAPSA
+245 FIAPSA
-251 WQDLGEIMYIL
+251 WQDLGEVMYIL

-288 KKLATHFVEDDK
+288 KKLATHFVEDSK

-306 FVLACKTWA
+306 FVLACSTWA

-320 DFDYSKVRPAGSRL
+320 DFDYSKVRPAGARL
-334 KVAGGRASGP
+334 KTAGGRASGP

-509 VRPNDTVEELKRK
+509 VRPNDSVEELKRK
-522 VRVATILGTYQATL
+522 VRIATILGTYQATL

-576 ALREQAIETNLDYA
+576 VLREHAIETNLDYS

-674 DNAITRNEVSA
+674 EDAITRNEVTA
-685 IDLLEEWKRLKINYI
+685 IDLLEEWKRLKVNYI
-700 EHNPSVTIYVGTD
+700 EHNPSVTIYVGAD

-755 EKRMKEIKHI
+755 EKRVKEIKHI

-791 CSLDDVVS
+791 CSIDDVVS

>member
-1 VFFFAVFSC
+1 MEKDF
-10 FCSHK
+10 
-15 IFFSSKIIHMKKVDI
+15 I
-30 LSKKESSKITSIRNR
+30 LGKKELNKIKNVRNR
-45 EGESIPFNLEKII
+45 EGEIIPFNINKIA
-58 DAVNKAFIVTS
+58 DAVYKAFVMTS
-69 EGGENDAQNV
+69 EGEKREAKDV
-79 ANKVLNKLNHLG
+79 ATKIFRKLIL
-91 LEYKEKEFIPTV
+91 LKTKSIEKKFIPTV
-103 EMVQDFVEAE
+103 EMIQDLVEAE
-113 LMDLGFHLTAKAY
+113 LMDLGYYSTAKSY
-126 ILYRSKRAELRKEV
+126 ILYRSKRAELRREV
-140 GTIPTENKKV
+140 GTIPAESKKV
-150 FDESSSYFV
+150 FDESSNYFV

-171 SKWQDNLGRRETWVE
+171 SKWQDGLGRRETWIE
-186 TIDRFIA
+186 TIDRFMA
-193 YMKENLGDKLSAEEY
+193 YMKKNLGDKMSAKDY
-208 SEVREGI
+208 SDLKEGI
-215 LKQEVCPSMRLLWSS
+215 LKQEVCPSMRLLWSA
-230 GEACKKTNVWAYNCS
+230 GEACEKTNVWAYNCS
-245 FVAPSA
+245 YVAPSA

-306 FVLACKTWA
+306 YVLGCKTWA
-315 DGYDI
+315 DGYDVEF
-320 DFDYSKVRPAGSRL
+320 DFSKVRPSGSRL

-352 FSKTK
+352 FTKKK

-363 KRLTNIDLHDIICQI
+363 KRLTNLDLHDIICQI

-409 QFWVENGQRSMANNS
+409 QFWVDNGQRSMANNS
-424 AVYNQ
+424 AVYSQ

-465 RRIDNWKK
+465 RRIENWKK

-501 FCNLTSMV
+501 FCNLTSIV
-509 VRPNDTVEELKRK
+509 VRPRDTVEDLKRK
-522 VRVATILGTYQATL
+522 VRLSTILGTYQATL
-536 TNFGYLS
+536 THFGYLS

-548 NCDEEALLGVSIT
+548 NCEEEALLGVSIT

-567 IIRTEEVLN
+567 TIRNDKVLSE
-576 ALREQAIETNLDYA
+576 LREEAIKVNKEYA
-590 KKFGINH
+590 KKFDINS

-619 MHPWYAKYFIRRVR
+619 MHPWFAKHYIRRVR
-633 IATNDPLFQ
+633 ISTNDPLYE
-642 LIKDQGVPSKA
+642 LIKDQGVPFKA

-660 NSTVAVLEFPIKAP
+660 NSTVAVVEFPMKAP
-674 DNAITRNEVSA
+674 EGAITKDQVSA
-685 IDLLEEWKRLKINYI
+685 IDLLNEWKRLKINYI
-700 EHNPSVTIYVGTD
+700 EHNPSVTIYVGDD
-713 EWIKVANFVYE
+713 EWIKVANFIYE

-746 YEEITKEEY
+746 YEEISKEEY

-765 DFSKLMYYEQ
+765 DFSKLIYYEQ
-775 DDNTTGAKE
+775 EDNTVGAKE

-791 CSLDDVVS
+791 CSIDDILAEEGKKDKMEGPS
-799 EDAKIEN
+799 EN
-806 IKEASIKVEE
+806 

>member
-1 VFFFAVFSC
+1 MD
-10 FCSHK
+10 K
-15 IFFSSKIIHMKKVDI
+15 NNILNKKE
-30 LSKKESSKITSIRNR
+30 LSKVKNIRNR
-45 EGESIPFNLEKII
+45 EGEVILFSLDKIV
-58 DAVNKAFIVTS
+58 DAVLKAFFATS
-69 EGGENDAQNV
+69 EGGEKEAKDV
-79 ANKVLNKLNHLG
+79 AKKVFHKLIHIKT
-91 LEYKEKEFIPTV
+91 ESKEKKFIPSV
-103 EMVQDFVEAE
+103 EMVQDLVEAE
-113 LMDLGFHLTAKAY
+113 LMNLGFHQSAKSY
-126 ILYRSKRAELRKEV
+126 ILYRSKRAELRREV
-140 GTIPTENKKV
+140 GIIPPENKKV
-150 FDESSSYFV
+150 FDESSSYFK

-171 SKWQDNLGRRETWVE
+171 SKWQDSLGRRETWME
-186 TIDRFIA
+186 TIDRFMI
-193 YMKENLGDKLSAEEY
+193 YMKENLGKKLSEKDY
-208 SEVREGI
+208 SEIRESI

-230 GEACKKTNVWAYNCS
+230 GEACKKSNVWAYNCS
-245 FVAPSA
+245 YVAPSC
-251 WQDLGEIMYIL
+251 WQDLGEMMYIL

-288 KKLATHFVEDDK
+288 KKLATHIVGDDK

-352 FSKTK
+352 FTKTK
-357 ILARQG
+357 ILARQAR
-363 KRLTNIDLHDIICQI
+363 RLTNIDLHDIICQI

-388 RSALISLSDIDDES
+388 RSALISLSDIDDVS

-409 QFWVENGQRSMANNS
+409 QFWIDNGQRSMANNS

-429 KPSASEFLNEWIELI
+429 KPSAAEFLNEWIDLI

-454 NRGGLMTQLPK
+454 NRGGLMAQLPK

-473 AGIIDDQNVIVGLPG
+473 NGIIDDQNVIVSLPG

-501 FCNLTSMV
+501 FCNLTSIV
-509 VRPNDTVEELKRK
+509 VRPTDTVENLKKK
-522 VRVATILGTYQATL
+522 VRLSTILGTYQATL
-536 TNFGYLS
+536 THFGYLS
-543 KEWKD
+543 REWKE
-548 NCDEEALLGVSIT
+548 NCEDEALLGVSIT

-567 IIRTEEVLN
+567 TIRSDKVLSS
-576 ALREQAIETNLDYA
+576 LREEAIKTNKEYA
-590 KKFGINH
+590 RKFCINP
-597 STCITTIKP
+597 STCITTVKP

-633 IATNDPLFQ
+633 ISTNDPLFQ

-660 NSTVAVLEFPIKAP
+660 NSSVAVLEFPIKAP
-674 DNAITRNEVSA
+674 ENAITRNEVSA
-685 IDLLEEWKRLKINYI
+685 IDLLHEWKRLKVNYI
-700 EHNPSVTIYVGTD
+700 EHNPSVTIYVGPD
-713 EWIKVANFVYE
+713 EWIKVANFIYE

-746 YEEITKEEY
+746 YEEISKEEY
-755 EKRMKEIKHI
+755 EKRVKEIKSI
-765 DFSKLMYYEQ
+765 DFSKLVYYEEE
-775 DDNTTGAKE
+775 DNTVGAKE
-784 FACVSGV
+784 FACVSGI
-791 CSLDDVVS
+791 CSIDDVLAENAKKEKT
-799 EDAKIEN
+799 ED
-806 IKEASIKVEE
+806 SSDLS

>member
-1 VFFFAVFSC
+1 MEKDFILGKRELN
-10 FCSHK
+10 K
-15 IFFSSKIIHMKKVDI
+15 IKNV
-30 LSKKESSKITSIRNR
+30 RNR
-45 EGESIPFNLEKII
+45 EGEIIPFNINKIA
-58 DAVNKAFIVTS
+58 DAVYKAFVITN
-69 EGGENDAQNV
+69 EGEKKEAKDV
-79 ANKVLNKLNHLG
+79 ATKIFRKLTQLKAKSINKK
-91 LEYKEKEFIPTV
+91 FIPTV
-103 EMVQDFVEAE
+103 EMIQDLVEAE
-113 LMDLGFHLTAKAY
+113 LMDLGYYATAKSY

-140 GTIPTENKKV
+140 GTIPAESKKV

-171 SKWQDNLGRRETWVE
+171 SKWQDDLGRRETWIE
-186 TIDRFIA
+186 TIDRFMA
-193 YMKENLGDKLSAEEY
+193 YMKKNLGDKMSAKDF
-208 SEVREGI
+208 SEIKEAI
-215 LKQEVCPSMRLLWSS
+215 LKQEVCPSMRLLWSA
-230 GEACKKTNVWAYNCS
+230 GEACEKTNVWAYNCS
-245 FVAPSA
+245 YVAPSA

-288 KKLATHFVEDDK
+288 KKLATHIVEDSK

-306 FVLACKTWA
+306 YVLGCKTWA

-320 DFDYSKVRPAGSRL
+320 DFDFSKVRPSGSRL
-334 KVAGGRASGP
+334 KTAGGRASGP

-352 FSKTK
+352 FTKKK
-357 ILARQG
+357 ILTRQA
-363 KRLTNIDLHDIICQI
+363 KRLTNLDLHDIICQI

-409 QFWVENGQRSMANNS
+409 QFWVDNGQRSMANNS
-424 AVYNQ
+424 AVYSQ
-429 KPSASEFLNEWIELI
+429 KPSASDFLNEWIELI

-501 FCNLTSMV
+501 FCNLTSIV
-509 VRPNDTVEELKRK
+509 VRPRDTVEDLKRK
-522 VRVATILGTYQATL
+522 VRLSTILGTYQATL
-536 TNFGYLS
+536 THFGYLS

-548 NCDEEALLGVSIT
+548 NCEEEALLGVSIT

-567 IIRTEEVLN
+567 TIRNDKVLSE
-576 ALREQAIETNLDYA
+576 LREESIKVNKEYA
-590 KKFGINH
+590 KKFDINS

-619 MHPWYAKYFIRRVR
+619 MHPWFAKYYIRRVR
-633 IATNDPLFQ
+633 ISTNDPLYE
-642 LIKDQGVPSKA
+642 LIKDQGVPFKA

-660 NSTVAVLEFPIKAP
+660 NSTVAVVEFPIKAP
-674 DNAITRNEVSA
+674 EGAVTRDQVSA
-685 IDLLEEWKRLKINYI
+685 IDLLNEWKRLKINYI
-700 EHNPSVTIYVGTD
+700 EHNPSVTIYVGDD
-713 EWIKVANFVYE
+713 EWIKVANFIYE
-724 NWDIVGGLSFLP
+724 NWDIIGGLSFLP

-746 YEEITKEEY
+746 YEEISKEEY

-765 DFSKLMYYEQ
+765 DFSKLIYYEQ
-775 DDNTTGAKE
+775 EDNTVGAKE

-791 CSLDDVVS
+791 CSIDDILAEEGKKDKMGPV
-799 EDAKIEN
+799 EN
-806 IKEASIKVEE
+806 

>member
-1 VFFFAVFSC
+1 MEKDF
-10 FCSHK
+10 
-15 IFFSSKIIHMKKVDI
+15 I
-30 LSKKESSKITSIRNR
+30 LGKKELNKIKSVRNR
-45 EGESIPFNLEKII
+45 EGEIIPFNINRI
-58 DAVNKAFIVTS
+58 ADAVYKAFIITG
-69 EGGENDAQNV
+69 EGEKKEAKDV
-79 ANKVLNKLNHLG
+79 ATKVFHKLIQI
-91 LEYKEKEFIPTV
+91 KAKSTDKKFIPMV
-103 EMVQDFVEAE
+103 EMIQDMVEAE
-113 LMDLGFHLTAKAY
+113 LMDLGYHSTAKSY

-140 GTIPTENKKV
+140 GTIPPENKKV

-171 SKWQDNLGRRETWVE
+171 SKWQDSLGRRETWIE
-186 TIDRFIA
+186 TIDRFMA
-193 YMKENLGDKLSAEEY
+193 YMKQNLGNKMSVKDYAD
-208 SEVREGI
+208 VREGI
-215 LKQEVCPSMRLLWSS
+215 LKQEICPSMRLLWSA
-230 GEACKKTNVWAYNCS
+230 GEACEKTNVWAYNCS
-245 FVAPSA
+245 YVAPGA

-288 KKLATHFVEDDK
+288 KHLSTHVVEDSK

-306 FVLACKTWA
+306 YVLGCKTWA

-320 DFDYSKVRPAGSRL
+320 DFDYSKVRPSGSRL
-334 KVAGGRASGP
+334 KTAGGRASGP

-352 FSKTK
+352 FTKKK

-363 KRLTNIDLHDIICQI
+363 KRLTNLDLHDIICQI

-409 QFWVENGQRSMANNS
+409 QFWIENGQRSMANNS
-424 AVYNQ
+424 AVYSQ

-501 FCNLTSMV
+501 FCNLTSIV
-509 VRPNDTVEELKRK
+509 VRPHDTVADLKRK
-522 VRVATILGTYQATL
+522 VKLATVLGTYQATL

-543 KEWKD
+543 KEWKQ

-567 IIRTEEVLN
+567 TIRSDKVLSH
-576 ALREQAIETNLDYA
+576 LREESIRVNKEYA
-590 KKFGINH
+590 KKFNINS

-619 MHPWYAKYFIRRVR
+619 MHPWYAKYYIRRVR
-633 IATNDPLFQ
+633 ISTNDPLFQ
-642 LIKDQGVPSKA
+642 LIKDQGVPFKA

-660 NSTVAVLEFPIKAP
+660 NSTVAVVEFPMKAP
-674 DNAITRNEVSA
+674 DGAVTRDQVSA
-685 IDLLEEWKRLKINYI
+685 IDLLNEWKRLKINYI
-700 EHNPSVTIYVGTD
+700 EHNPSVTIYVGND
-713 EWIKVANFVYE
+713 EWIKVANFIYE

-746 YEEITKEEY
+746 YEEISKEEY
-755 EKRMKEIKHI
+755 EKRVKEIKHI

-775 DDNTTGAKE
+775 EDNTVGAKE

-791 CSLDDVVS
+791 CSIDDILA
-799 EDAKIEN
+799 EEGKKDKIEGPSEN
-806 IKEASIKVEE
+806 

>member
-1 VFFFAVFSC
+1 MD
-10 FCSHK
+10 K
-15 IFFSSKIIHMKKVDI
+15 NKP
-30 LSKKESSKITSIRNR
+30 LSKKELNKIKSIRNR
-45 EGESIPFNLEKII
+45 EGVIIPFDLEKIVG
-58 DAVNKAFIVTS
+58 AVHKAFLVTA
-69 EGGENDAQNV
+69 EGNGHESKGVAEKVFHKLLHIKDEKND
-79 ANKVLNKLNHLG
+79 KK
-91 LEYKEKEFIPTV
+91 FIPSV
-103 EMVQDFVEAE
+103 ELIQDLVEAH
-113 LMDLGFHLTAKAY
+113 LMDLGYHATAKAY

-140 GTIPTENKKV
+140 GIIPTENKKV
-150 FDESSSYFV
+150 FEKSSSYFV

-171 SKWQDNLGRRETWVE
+171 SKWQDDLGRRETWLE
-186 TIDRFIA
+186 TVDRFMA
-193 YMKENLGDKLSAEEY
+193 YMKENLGKKFGDKDFE
-208 SEVREGI
+208 EVRTGI
-215 LKQEVCPSMRLLWSS
+215 LKQEICPSMRLLWSA
-230 GEACKKTNVWAYNCS
+230 GEACRKSNVWAYNCS

-288 KKLATHFVEDDK
+288 KKLARHIVEDSK

-320 DFDYSKVRPAGSRL
+320 DFDYSKLRPAGSRL

-344 QPLIDLIN
+344 QPLIDVIN
-352 FSKTK
+352 FTKTK
-357 ILARQG
+357 ILARQA

-409 QFWVENGQRSMANNS
+409 QFWIDNGQRSMANNS
-424 AVYNQ
+424 AVYSQ

-465 RRIDNWKK
+465 RRIENWKK

-501 FCNLTSMV
+501 FCNLTSIV
-509 VRPNDTVEELKRK
+509 VRPKDSVAELKRK
-522 VRVATILGTYQATL
+522 VRLSTILGTYQATL
-536 TNFGYLS
+536 TNFGYLG
-543 KEWKD
+543 KEWRE
-548 NCDEEALLGVSIT
+548 NCEDEALLGVSIT

-567 IIRTEEVLN
+567 IVRDAKVLN
-576 ALREQAIETNLDYA
+576 ELREEAIKTNKEYA

-597 STCITTIKP
+597 STCITTVKP

-633 IATNDPLFQ
+633 IATNDPLFE

-674 DNAITRNEVSA
+674 EGAITRNEVSA
-685 IDLLEEWKRLKINYI
+685 IDLLEEWKKLKINYI
-700 EHNPSVTIYVGTD
+700 EHNPSVTIYVGSD

-724 NWDIVGGLSFLP
+724 NWEIVGGLSFLP

-746 YEEITKEEY
+746 YEEISKEEY

-775 DDNTTGAKE
+775 EDNTIGAKE

-791 CSLDDVVS
+791 CSIDDVMA
-799 EDAKIEN
+799 EDAQKEN
-806 IKEASIKVEE
+806 TKGSDASLN

>member
-1 VFFFAVFSC
+1 MNNKNISAEI
-10 FCSHK
+10 K
-15 IFFSSKIIHMKKVDI
+15 
-30 LSKKESSKITSIRNR
+30 SIRDR
-45 EGESIPFNLEKII
+45 EGSIISFDLDKII
-58 DAVNKAFIVTS
+58 DAINKAFANTS
-69 EGGENDAQNV
+69 EGGEKDAKDV
-79 ANKVLNKLNHLG
+79 AQKVLKELLILKNKS
-91 LEYKEKEFIPTV
+91 KEKKFIPSV
-103 EMVQDFVEAE
+103 EMVQDIVEAE
-113 LMDLGFHLTAKAY
+113 LMNLCFFQTAKSY

-140 GTIPTENKKV
+140 GIIPTENKKV

-186 TIDRFIA
+186 TIDRFMA
-193 YMKENLGDKLSAEEY
+193 YMKENLGKSFSDKDFTD
-208 SEVREGI
+208 VREAI
-215 LKQEVCPSMRLLWSS
+215 LKQEICPSMRLLWSS
-230 GEACKKTNVWAYNCS
+230 GQACKKTNVWAYNCS
-245 FVAPSA
+245 YVAPSS
-251 WQDLGEIMYIL
+251 WKDLGEIMYIL

-274 ETVQKFPQIRRQTG
+274 ETVQKFPQIKRQTG
-288 KKLATHFVEDDK
+288 KKLATHFVEDSK

-306 FVLACKTWA
+306 FILACKTWT

-352 FSKTK
+352 FTKVK

-388 RSALISLSDIDDES
+388 RSALISLSDIDDEI

-429 KPSASEFLNEWIELI
+429 KPSASEFLNEWVELI

-454 NRGGLMTQLPK
+454 NRGGLITQLPK

-473 AGIIDDQNVIVGLPG
+473 DGIIDDQNIIVGLPG

-501 FCNLTSMV
+501 FCNLTSIV
-509 VRPNDTVEELKRK
+509 VRPQDSGEDLKRK
-522 VRVATILGTYQATL
+522 IRLATILGTYQATL
-536 TNFGYLS
+536 TDFGYLS
-543 KEWKD
+543 KEWKE
-548 NCDEEALLGVSIT
+548 NCEEEALLGVSIT

-567 IIRTEEVLN
+567 AIRTEKVLN
-576 ALREQAIETNLDYA
+576 ELRLEAIKVNKEFA
-590 KKFGINH
+590 KKFGIKQ

-619 MHPWYAKYFIRRVR
+619 MHPWYAKHYIRRVR

-642 LIKDQGVPSKA
+642 LIKDQGVPFKA

-660 NSTVAVLEFPIKAP
+660 DSTVAVLEFPIKAP
-674 DNAITRNEVSA
+674 TNAVTRNEISA
-685 IDLLEEWKRLKINYI
+685 IDLLNEWKKLKVNYI
-700 EHNPSVTIYVGTD
+700 EHNPSVTIYVGPD
-713 EWIKVANFVYE
+713 EWIEVANFVYE

-736 RSEHVYQLAP
+736 RSDHVYQLAP
-746 YEEITKEEY
+746 YEEIDEKGY
-755 EKRMKEIKHI
+755 EKRMKEIQHI
-765 DFSKLMYYEQ
+765 DFSKLVYYEQ

-791 CSLDDVVS
+791 CSIDDVVTDDS
-799 EDAKIEN
+799 KNDNPKNAGGSFE
-806 IKEASIKVEE
+806 S

>member
-1 VFFFAVFSC
+1 MNKSNN
-10 FCSHK
+10 
-15 IFFSSKIIHMKKVDI
+15 
-30 LSKKESSKITSIRNR
+30 LSKKTAVKIKSIRNR
-45 EGESIPFNLEKII
+45 EGEIIPFNLEKIV
-58 DAVNKAFIVTS
+58 DAVSKAFLITK
-69 EGGENDAQNV
+69 EGTEKDAKSIADKVFHKLTHIKEEKNDS
-79 ANKVLNKLNHLG
+79 K
-91 LEYKEKEFIPTV
+91 FIPTV
-103 EMVQDFVEAE
+103 ELIQDIVEAH
-113 LMDLGFHLTAKAY
+113 LMDLGFHLTAKSY

-140 GTIPTENKKV
+140 GIVPSENKKV
-150 FDESSSYFV
+150 FDEASSYFV
-159 SSYEEFIFYRTY
+159 GSYEEFIFYRTY
-171 SKWQDNLGRRETWVE
+171 SKWQDQLGRRETWIE
-186 TIDRFIA
+186 TTDRFMA
-193 YMKENLGDKLSAEEY
+193 YMKENLGKKLSEKDF

-215 LKQEVCPSMRLLWSS
+215 LKQDVCPSMRLLWSS
-230 GEACKKTNVWAYNCS
+230 GEACDKTNVWAYNCS
-245 FVAPSA
+245 FVAPSE

-267 LGFSVES
+267 LGFSVEA

-288 KKLATHFVEDDK
+288 KKLATHTVGDSK

-306 FVLACKTWA
+306 FVLACKTWC

-320 DFDYSKVRPAGSRL
+320 DFDFSKVRPAGARL

-352 FSKTK
+352 FTKIK

-363 KRLTNIDLHDIICQI
+363 KRLTNLDLHDIICQI

-409 QFWVENGQRSMANNS
+409 QFWIDNGQRSMANNS

-473 AGIIDDQNVIVGLPG
+473 AGVIDDQNVIVGLPG

-501 FCNLTSMV
+501 FCNLTSIV
-509 VRPNDTVEELKRK
+509 VRPKDTVADLKRK
-522 VRVATILGTYQATL
+522 VRLSTILGTYQATL
-536 TNFGYLS
+536 THFGYLS
-543 KEWKD
+543 KEWKE
-548 NCDEEALLGVSIT
+548 NCDAEALLGVSIT

-567 IIRTEEVLN
+567 TVREAEVLSD
-576 ALREQAIETNLDYA
+576 LRLEAIKVNKEYA
-590 KKFGINH
+590 KKFGINQ
-597 STCITTIKP
+597 STCITTVKP

-633 IATNDPLFQ
+633 IATNDPLFE

-660 NSTVAVLEFPIKAP
+660 NSSVAVLEFPIKAP
-674 DNAITRNEVSA
+674 DGAITRNEVSA
-685 IDLLEEWKRLKINYI
+685 IDLLEEWKKLKINYI
-700 EHNPSVTIYVGTD
+700 EHNPSVTIYVGSD

-746 YEEITKEEY
+746 YEEISKEEY
-755 EKRMKEIKHI
+755 EKRVKEIKHI

-775 DDNTTGAKE
+775 EDNTIGAKE

-791 CSLDDVVS
+791 CSIDDVMA
-799 EDAKIEN
+799 EEAQKENAKNKEEN
-806 IKEASIKVEE
+806 

>member
-1 VFFFAVFSC
+1 MEKDF
-10 FCSHK
+10 
-15 IFFSSKIIHMKKVDI
+15 I
-30 LSKKESSKITSIRNR
+30 LGKKELNKIKNIRNR
-45 EGESIPFNLEKII
+45 EGEIILFNINKIA
-58 DAVNKAFIVTS
+58 DAVYKAFVMTG
-69 EGGENDAQNV
+69 EGEKKEAKDV
-79 ANKVLNKLNHLG
+79 ATKIFRKLILLKAKSTG
-91 LEYKEKEFIPTV
+91 KKFIPTV
-103 EMVQDFVEAE
+103 EMIQDLVESE
-113 LMDLGFHLTAKAY
+113 LMDLGYYLTAKSY

-140 GTIPTENKKV
+140 GTIPTESKKV

-171 SKWQDNLGRRETWVE
+171 SKWQDDLGRRETWIE
-186 TIDRFIA
+186 TIDRFMA
-193 YMKENLGDKLSAEEY
+193 YMKENLSDKMSAKDFLEIKEA
-208 SEVREGI
+208 I
-215 LKQEVCPSMRLLWSS
+215 LKQEVCPSMRLLWSA
-230 GEACKKTNVWAYNCS
+230 GGACKKTNVWAYNCS
-245 FVAPSA
+245 YVAPSA

-288 KKLATHFVEDDK
+288 KKLATHTVEDSK

-306 FVLACKTWA
+306 YVLGCKTWA
-315 DGYDI
+315 DGYDV
-320 DFDYSKVRPAGSRL
+320 DFDFSKVRPSGSRL
-334 KVAGGRASGP
+334 KTAGGRASGP

-352 FSKTK
+352 FTKKK
-357 ILARQG
+357 ILARQA
-363 KRLTNIDLHDIICQI
+363 KRLTNLDLHDIICQI

-409 QFWVENGQRSMANNS
+409 QFWVDNGQRSMANNS

-473 AGIIDDQNVIVGLPG
+473 AEIIDDQNVIVGLPG

-501 FCNLTSMV
+501 FCNLTSIV
-509 VRPNDTVEELKRK
+509 VRPRDTVEDLKRK
-522 VRVATILGTYQATL
+522 VRLSTILGTYQATL
-536 TNFGYLS
+536 THFGYLS

-548 NCDEEALLGVSIT
+548 NCEEEALLGVSIT

-567 IIRTEEVLN
+567 TIRNDKVLSD
-576 ALREQAIETNLDYA
+576 LREEAIKVNKEYA
-590 KKFGINH
+590 KKFDINS

-619 MHPWYAKYFIRRVR
+619 MHPWFAKYYIRRVR
-633 IATNDPLFQ
+633 ISTNDPLYE
-642 LIKDQGVPSKA
+642 LIKDQGVPFKA

-660 NSTVAVLEFPIKAP
+660 NSTVAVVEFPIKAP
-674 DNAITRNEVSA
+674 EGAVTRDQVSA
-685 IDLLEEWKRLKINYI
+685 IDLLNEWKRLKINYI
-700 EHNPSVTIYVGTD
+700 EHNPSVTIYVDDD
-713 EWIKVANFVYE
+713 EWIKVANFIYE

-746 YEEITKEEY
+746 YEEISKEEY

-765 DFSKLMYYEQ
+765 DFSKLIYYEQ
-775 DDNTTGAKE
+775 EDNTVGAKE

-791 CSLDDVVS
+791 CSIDDIL
-799 EDAKIEN
+799 A
-806 IKEASIKVEE
+806 EEGKKDKMGPVDN

>member
-1 VFFFAVFSC
+1 
-10 FCSHK
+10 
-15 IFFSSKIIHMKKVDI
+15 MKKVGA
-30 LSKKESSKITSIRNR
+30 SNKKELNKIVKIRNR
-45 EGESIPFNLEKII
+45 EGKMILFDLDKIEEAI
-58 DAVNKAFIVTS
+58 HKAFTTTN
-69 EGGENDAQNV
+69 EGDGKESQAV
-79 ANKVLNKLNHLG
+79 ADKVFNKLLS
-91 LEYKEKEFIPTV
+91 LKSSSKEKVFIPTV
-103 EMVQDFVEAE
+103 EIVQDLVEAE
-113 LMDLGFHLTAKAY
+113 LMALGFHQTAKSY
-126 ILYRSKRAELRKEV
+126 ILYRSKRAELRREV
-140 GTIPTENKKV
+140 GTIPAENKKI
-150 FDESSSYFV
+150 FDESSSFFV

-171 SKWQDNLGRRETWVE
+171 SKWQDNLGRRETWIE
-186 TIDRFIA
+186 TIDRFMD
-193 YMKENLGDKLSAEEY
+193 YMKKNLGKKLSEKDY
-208 SEVREGI
+208 LQVREAI
-215 LKQEVCPSMRLLWSS
+215 LKQEICPSMRLLWSA
-230 GEACKKTNVWAYNCS
+230 GEACDKTNVWAYNCS
-245 FVAPSA
+245 YVAPTA

-274 ETVQKFPQIRRQTG
+274 ETVQKFPQIKRQTG

-306 FVLACKTWA
+306 FVLACKTWT

-320 DFDYSKVRPAGSRL
+320 DFDFSKVRPSGSRL
-334 KVAGGRASGP
+334 KTAGGRASGP

-352 FSKTK
+352 FTKLK
-357 ILARQG
+357 ILSRQG
-363 KRLTNIDLHDIICQI
+363 KRLTNLDLHDIICQI

-388 RSALISLSDIDDES
+388 RSALISLSDIDDEA

-409 QFWVENGQRSMANNS
+409 QFWIENGQRSMANNS
-424 AVYNQ
+424 TVYGQ
-429 KPSASEFLNEWIELI
+429 KPSASEFLNEWVELI

-473 AGIIDDQNVIVGLPG
+473 AEIIDDQDVIVGLPG

-501 FCNLTSMV
+501 FCNLTSIV
-509 VRPNDTVEELKRK
+509 VRPRDSVEDLKRK
-522 VRVATILGTYQATL
+522 VRLSTILGTYQATL

-543 KEWKD
+543 KEWKE
-548 NCDEEALLGVSIT
+548 NCDDEALLGVSIT

-567 IIRTEEVLN
+567 TIRNEKVLN
-576 ALREQAIETNLDYA
+576 ELRIEAIKTNREYA
-590 KKFGINH
+590 KKFGINN

-633 IATNDPLFQ
+633 ISTNDPLFQ

-660 NSTVAVLEFPIKAP
+660 NATVAVLEFPIKAP
-674 DNAITRNEVSA
+674 QNAITRNEVSA
-685 IDLLEEWKRLKINYI
+685 IDLLNEWKRLKVNYI
-700 EHNPSVTIYVGTD
+700 EHNPSVTIYVGND

-746 YEEITKEEY
+746 YEEISEEEY
-755 EKRMKEIKHI
+755 NRRVNEIKHI
-765 DFSKLMYYEQ
+765 DFSKLVYYEQ
-775 DDNTTGAKE
+775 EDNTIGAKE
-784 FACVSGV
+784 FACVSGI
-791 CSLDDVVS
+791 CTIDDAMA
-799 EDAKIEN
+799 EDARKGDT
-806 IKEASIKVEE
+806 EESSKF